1 MLTPLFY
8 PESIAVLG
16 VSRTPGKVGHDI
28 VANLLA
34 GGYAGRIIPVN
45 PAAPEVLGLPCLAEI
60 RKTKEKIDLCI
71 IALPSSMVLESVRD
85 CLEAR
90 AGAIAVIS
98 SGFKETGAEGAELQR
113 RIAEL
118 CQSHKVPLLGPNC
131 LGLINTEHRM
141 NASFASRMPS
151 PGCISVISQS
161 GAICTALL
169 DLAAARHTGIAKM
182 VSMGNKADLNEGD
195 LLIALAADPQTKVI
209 IAYLEDIACGAE
221 FVKAATEASS
231 KKPVIILKA
240 GTTVAGQKAASSHT
254 GVLAGEEI
262 AYGAAFMRSGVIR
275 ADNFEALADYGALFA
290 MQPLP
295 KGKRVLIITNA
306 GGPGTMAADA
316 VEKAG
321 MIVATLD
328 RNTASALRQKLPSAA
343 SIGNP
348 IDVLGDAE
356 PDRYVAALEAAQ
368 EDEAVDAVVIILTPQ
383 AMTKPAETARAIAR
397 SNKGEKPVVVAFMGG
412 ADVMPG
418 RDELVAAGLPD
429 YPSPERAVAA
439 LQALVEYAAWR
450 KRPPRMVARF
460 PVNRRRVEPH
470 HHPPLADQPAA
481 DRRGQGKEHPGGLRL
496 PDPPGV
502 SGHQCGRGHGN
513 SRTHRLSGGH
523 EDRFP
528 GHYPQIRPRR
538 GPAQRDQLR
547 CGGGRLRPH
556 DAPHCPAG
564 AGSLDRRDLC
574 GKDALPRP

>member
-209 IAYLEDIACGAE
+209 IAYLEDIAC
-221 FVKAATEASS
+221 
-231 KKPVIILKA
+231 
-240 GTTVAGQKAASSHT
+240 
-254 GVLAGEEI
+254 
-262 AYGAAFMRSGVIR
+262 
-275 ADNFEALADYGALFA
+275 
-290 MQPLP
+290 
-295 KGKRVLIITNA
+295 
-306 GGPGTMAADA
+306 
-316 VEKAG
+316 
-321 MIVATLD
+321 
-328 RNTASALRQKLPSAA
+328 
-343 SIGNP
+343 
-348 IDVLGDAE
+348 
-356 PDRYVAALEAAQ
+356 
-368 EDEAVDAVVIILTPQ
+368 
-383 AMTKPAETARAIAR
+383 
-397 SNKGEKPVVVAFMGG
+397 
-412 ADVMPG
+412 
-418 RDELVAAGLPD
+418 
-429 YPSPERAVAA
+429 
-439 LQALVEYAAWR
+439 
-450 KRPPRMVARF
+450 
-460 PVNRRRVEPH
+460 
-470 HHPPLADQPAA
+470 
-481 DRRGQGKEHPGGLRL
+481 
-496 PDPPGV
+496 
-502 SGHQCGRGHGN
+502 
-513 SRTHRLSGGH
+513 
-523 EDRFP
+523 
-528 GHYPQIRPRR
+528 
-538 GPAQRDQLR
+538 
-547 CGGGRLRPH
+547 
-556 DAPHCPAG
+556 
-564 AGSLDRRDLC
+564 
-574 GKDALPRP
+574 